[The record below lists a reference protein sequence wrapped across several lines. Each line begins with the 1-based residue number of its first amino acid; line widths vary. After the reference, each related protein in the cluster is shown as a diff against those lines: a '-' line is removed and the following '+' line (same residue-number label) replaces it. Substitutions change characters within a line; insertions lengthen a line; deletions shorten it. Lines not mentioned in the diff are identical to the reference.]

1 LLARQNDQADT
12 RPKRALIP
20 ACTTTHEPLKKHRT
34 RDLPNKHTRN
44 KPNTEEPQAN
54 PLPSIQLGI
63 PTANIP
69 ISGLSV
75 GGHSDVASGVYY
87 GWAGL
92 SPSPATSNQ
101 PAVFPMVMSIG
112 WNPFYKNTVRS
123 VEVHIMHD
131 FEQDFYGSHMNLVIL
146 GFIRPEY
153 DYVSLE
159 SLVEDI
165 RTDIQVSKDSLERE
179 AYARFREEESLL
191 EFSGK
196 SEVAS

>member
-1 LLARQNDQADT
+1 
-12 RPKRALIP
+12 
-20 ACTTTHEPLKKHRT
+20 
-34 RDLPNKHTRN
+34 
-44 KPNTEEPQAN
+44 
-54 PLPSIQLGI
+54 
-63 PTANIP
+63 
-69 ISGLSV
+69 V
-75 GGHSDVASGVYY
+75 GGHEDVASGVYY

-92 SPSPATSNQ
+92 SPSAATGNV
-101 PAVFPMVMSIG
+101 PAVYPMVMSIG

-131 FEQDFYGSHMNLVIL
+131 FEQDFYESHMNLVIL

-165 RTDIQVSKDSLERE
+165 RTDIQVSKDSLARE
-179 AYARFREEESLL
+179 AYAKFKDEKSLL

-196 SEVAS
+196 TEVAS